1 MRPSSLGVGR
11 VAYDPEHKL
20 EHAWIP
26 LSLPLITNPLCEMNP
41 SGVITNWSHLY
52 IAHRPLDGRCLP
64 FVSFYVRGAEN
75 QQPHA
80 AIFLRTK
87 QAAKKKEQLRA
98 REKLAVVIFLHS
110 VGRCK
115 NFSAHA

>member
-1 MRPSSLGVGR
+1 
-11 VAYDPEHKL
+11 
-20 EHAWIP
+20 
-26 LSLPLITNPLCEMNP
+26 MNP

-87 QAAKKKEQLRA
+87 QAALKKRAAA
-98 REKLAVVIFLHS
+98 REGKTGGGDFFTLGWPLQKF
-110 VGRCK
+110 
-115 NFSAHA
+115 